1 MKLRYLPLLALAL
14 PACTSNP
21 PETTAAQAAATPAD
35 ARFDRF
41 KDRFILD
48 LWKQNPDYASSQGF
62 HKYDS
67 LLVIPNEQQRRSD
80 AAFMAKNLGA
90 LAGFTL
96 DSLSPGNQI
105 DLRLLANEL
114 RSARWYADTLRNW
127 QWNPASYNLGA
138 SVGDLLNGR
147 HYPLDRRLRNIS
159 DKIAQAG
166 AYYAAARANI
176 SHPTREHAAL
186 GVAQNEGGLAVFGP
200 ALADSVRKSG
210 LSAAEKQLLSQRIAG
225 AQQAVQGYVD
235 FLKQEVL
242 TQQSFRSFRL
252 GRALFDRK
260 FALDIQSRYSAAQV
274 LELAQKHKA
283 DLLHD
288 MGRRAARLF
297 PKYCAGQPLPKD
309 TLLLIRQVI
318 DKLTLKHAPREGF
331 VDAVKRQIPTLTKF
345 VNDHHLLTQDPSK
358 PLVVRET
365 PLYMRGSGAGAS
377 VSPPGPYDKQANTYY
392 NVEPLPPTWTA
403 AQAESYLREYND
415 YTLQILNIHEAIPG
429 HYTQLVYA
437 NRSPSLVKSIFGNGA
452 MVEGWA
458 VYSER
463 MMLESGYGNNSDEIW
478 LLWDKWNM
486 RSTLNAVV
494 DNLIQTQNAS
504 EKDVVALL
512 TGAGFQE
519 EAEARNKWHR
529 ATLSQV
535 QLSSYF
541 TGYTEIVALR
551 DEVKAREGAKFN
563 LKNFNELFLSYGS
576 APVKYIRELM
586 LHR

>member
-14 PACTSNP
+14 PACTSNST
-21 PETTAAQAAATPAD
+21 ETAAQAAATAAD
-35 ARFDRF
+35 VRFDRF
-41 KDRFILD
+41 KDQFILD
-48 LWKQNPDYASSQGF
+48 FWRQNPDYASSQGF

-67 LLVIPNEQQRRSD
+67 LLVIPDAAQRRSD
-80 AAFMAKNLGA
+80 AAFVAKNLGA
-90 LAGFTL
+90 LAGFTT
-96 DSLSPGNQI
+96 DSLSPTNQI
-105 DLRLLANEL
+105 DWRLLNNEL
-114 RSARWYADTLRNW
+114 RSQRWYADTLLSW
-127 QWNPASYNLGA
+127 QWNPANYNLGA

-147 HYPLDRRLRNIS
+147 HYPLAHRLRNIS
-159 DKIAQAG
+159 DKIAQAP
-166 AYYAAARANI
+166 AYYAAAKANI
-176 SHPTREHAAL
+176 TGPTREHAQLA
-186 GVAQNEGGLAVFGP
+186 VQQNEGGLAVFGP
-200 ALADSVRKSG
+200 ALADSVRKSS
-210 LSAAEKQLLSQRIAG
+210 LSDAEKQLLTQRIAG
-225 AQQAVQGYVD
+225 AQQAVQSYID
-235 FLKQEVL
+235 FLNKDVL
-242 TQQSFRSFRL
+242 TGKDFRSFRI
-252 GRALFDRK
+252 GKELFDRK
-260 FALDIQSRYSAAQV
+260 FALDIQSRYSAEEVFQ
-274 LELAQKHKA
+274 LAQDRKA
-283 DLLHD
+283 YLLHD

-297 PKYCAGQPLPKD
+297 PKYCAGQPVPKD
-309 TLLLIRQVI
+309 TVQLIRQVI

-345 VNDHHLLTQDPSK
+345 VNDQKLLTQDPSK

-377 VSPPGPYDKQANTYY
+377 VSAPGPYDLKANTYY
-392 NVEPLPPTWTA
+392 NVEPLPPTWTTQ
-403 AQAESYLREYND
+403 QAESYLREYND

-437 NRSPSLVKSIFGNGA
+437 NRSPSRVKSIFGNGA
-452 MVEGWA
+452 MIEGWA
-458 VYSER
+458 VYAEQ
-463 MMLESGYGNNSDEIW
+463 MMLEAGYGNNSDEMW

-494 DNLIQTQNAS
+494 DNLIQTKNAS

-551 DEVKAREGAKFN
+551 KEVKQRDGEKFSV
-563 LKNFNELFLSYGS
+563 KNFNEKFLSFGS
-576 APVKYIRELM
+576 APVKYIRDLM
-586 LHR
+586 LRR

>member
-14 PACTSNP
+14 PACTSQP
-21 PETTAAQAAATPAD
+21 DKTAADKTAATPAD

-41 KDRFILD
+41 KNQFILD
-48 LWKQNPDYASSQGF
+48 FWKQNPEYASSQGF

-67 LLVIPNEQQRRSD
+67 LLVVPD
-80 AAFMAKNLGA
+80 AAQRQREAAFIAQNLGA
-90 LAGFTL
+90 LGGFAV
-96 DSLSPGNQI
+96 DSLSPTNQI
-105 DLRLLANEL
+105 DLHLLTNEL
-114 RSARWYADTLRNW
+114 RSERWYADTLRSW

-147 HYPLDRRLRNIS
+147 HYKLDRRLRTIS
-159 DKIAQAG
+159 DKLAQAG

-176 SHPTREHAAL
+176 RQPTREHAELA
-186 GVAQNEGGLAVFGP
+186 VQQNEGGLAVFGA
-200 ALADSVRKSG
+200 ALADSVRRSG
-210 LSAAEKQLLSQRIAG
+210 LSAAEKQVLSQRIAG
-225 AQQAVQGYVD
+225 AQTAVRGYLD
-235 FLKQEVL
+235 FLKKDVL
-242 TQQSFRSFRL
+242 AGKEFRSFRI
-252 GRALFDRK
+252 GKALFDRK
-260 FALDIQSRYSAAQV
+260 FALDIQSRYSADEV
-274 LELAQKHKA
+274 LKLAQQHQA

-297 PKYCAGQPLPKD
+297 PKYCAGRPMPTD
-309 TLLLIRQVI
+309 TLQLIRQVI
-318 DKLTLKHAPREGF
+318 DQLTLKHAPREGF

-345 VNDHHLLTQDPSK
+345 VNDHDLLTQDPSK

-377 VSPPGPYDKQANTYY
+377 VSAPGPYDTKANTYY

-452 MVEGWA
+452 MIEGWA

-463 MMLESGYGNNSDEIW
+463 LMLEAGYGGNSDEIW

-504 EKDVVALL
+504 EADVVKLL
-512 TGAGFQE
+512 TTQGFQE

-551 DEVKAREGAKFN
+551 DEVKAREGSAFKV
-563 LKNFNELFLSYGS
+563 KAFNEQFLSYGS
-576 APVKYIRELM
+576 APVKYIRAL
-586 LHR
+586 LLGR

>member
-1 MKLRYLPLLALAL
+1 MKLRYFLLLALAL
-14 PACTSNP
+14 PACTSNAP
-21 PETTAAQAAATPAD
+21 KTADQAAATAAD

-41 KDRFILD
+41 KDQFILD
-48 LWKQNPDYASSQGF
+48 FWRQNPDYASSQGF

-67 LLVIPNEQQRRSD
+67 LLVLPNASQRRSD
-80 AAFMAKNLGA
+80 AAFVTKNLGA
-90 LAGFTL
+90 LAGFSI
-96 DSLSPGNQI
+96 DSLSPTNQI
-105 DLRLLANEL
+105 DWRLLSNEL
-114 RSARWYADTLRNW
+114 RSQRWYTDTLRSW

-147 HYPLDRRLRNIS
+147 HYPLARRLRNIS
-159 DKIAQAG
+159 DKIAQAP
-166 AYYAAARANI
+166 AYYAAAKANI
-176 SHPTREHAAL
+176 TGPTREHAQL
-186 GVAQNEGGLAVFGP
+186 GVQQNEGGLAVFGS
-200 ALADSVRKSG
+200 ALADSVRKSS
-210 LSAAEKQLLSQRIAG
+210 LSEAEKQLLTQRIAG
-225 AQQAVQGYVD
+225 AQRAVQGYVD
-235 FLKQEVL
+235 FLKKDVL
-242 TQQSFRSFRL
+242 TGTNFRSFRI
-252 GRALFDRK
+252 GQALFDRK
-260 FALDIQSRYSAAQV
+260 FALDIQSRYSAEEVFQ
-274 LELAQKHKA
+274 LAQQRKA
-283 DLLHD
+283 YLLHD

-297 PKYCAGQPLPKD
+297 PKYCAGQPVPKD
-309 TLLLIRQVI
+309 TLQLIRQVI

-345 VNDHHLLTQDPSK
+345 VNDQKLLTQDPSK

-377 VSPPGPYDKQANTYY
+377 VSAPGPYDTKANTYY
-392 NVEPLPPTWTA
+392 NVEPLPPTMTA
-403 AQAESYLREYND
+403 QQAESYLREYND

-437 NRSPSLVKSIFGNGA
+437 NRSPSRVKSIFGNGA
-452 MVEGWA
+452 MIEGWA
-458 VYSER
+458 VYAEQ
-463 MMLESGYGNNSDEIW
+463 MMLEAGYGNNSDEMW

-494 DNLIQTQNAS
+494 DNLIQTKGAS

-551 DEVKAREGAKFN
+551 NEVKQREGEKFSV
-563 LKNFNELFLSYGS
+563 KNFNEQFLSFGS
-576 APVKYIRELM
+576 APVKYIRDLM
-586 LHR
+586 LRR